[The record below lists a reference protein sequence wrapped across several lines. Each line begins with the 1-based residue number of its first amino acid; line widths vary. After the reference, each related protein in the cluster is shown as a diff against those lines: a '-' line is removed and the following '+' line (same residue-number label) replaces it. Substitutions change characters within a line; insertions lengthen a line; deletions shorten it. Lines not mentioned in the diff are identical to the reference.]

1 MNKAV
6 KDEKKTKKT
15 IIICDFI
22 FEGGSEQVVD
32 CLLQNYPEADLLTTI
47 YDPSDIKKYP
57 NIYLA
62 FTQNRLKSSILQNI
76 LPKVLNS
83 KKLPLTYYHFY
94 WLYFL
99 VATFQKTSKIYDC
112 IIYSCCAHSKLIQVK
127 SSNKI
132 QPIVYYN
139 TPTRYLYNGL
149 MDPEDMKLSGITKF
163 IFQVINFF
171 IKPLDKLGVNR
182 IKKLNAKVFSNS
194 TYTQQNI
201 LKFYD
206 QGSSVLFPP
215 VTLKKNQ
222 DIKRDNKILASSFF
236 LYHGRISFQKR
247 VDIAIEACLIA
258 KKPLVISGNI
268 QDQSIKNRLTKII
281 EKYTS
286 TDPTLEG
293 LIIFRGRTS
302 DLELQELFANCS
314 ALLFPP
320 REDFG
325 IVPIEAITN
334 GIPVLAFNQGGALDY
349 IKEGVNGYFFTKQTA
364 QSLANLILQ
373 VDLGSLDS
381 SKIEK
386 SAIDCSTSSF
396 LEQLNK

>member
-1 MNKAV
+1 MNKTAKE
-6 KDEKKTKKT
+6 KDKI

-22 FEGGSEQVVD
+22 FEGGSEQVID
-32 CLLQNYPEADLLTTI
+32 CLLTNYPQAELLTTI
-47 YDPSDIKKYP
+47 YDPDDIKKYP

-62 FTQNRLKSSILQNI
+62 YTENRLKSSILQNI

-83 KKLPLTYYHFY
+83 KKIPLTYYHFY

-99 VATFQKTSKIYDC
+99 VATFQKTSKVYDR

-132 QPIVYYN
+132 QSIVYYH
-139 TPTRYLYNGL
+139 TPTRYLYDGL

-163 IFQVINFF
+163 IFQVINYF

-182 IKKLNAKVFSNS
+182 IKKLNAKVYSNS

-206 QGSSVLFPP
+206 QDSSVLFPP

-222 DIKRDNKILASSFF
+222 DIKRDNKILVSSYF
-236 LYHGRISFQKR
+236 LYHGRVSFQKR
-247 VDIAIEACLIA
+247 VDIVIEACLIA
-258 KKPLVISGNI
+258 KKSLVISGNI

-293 LIIFRGRTS
+293 LITFRGRTT

-325 IVPIEAITN
+325 IVPIEAMTN

-349 IKEGVNGYFFTKQTA
+349 IKEDINGYFFMEQTA
-364 QSLANLILQ
+364 QSLANLILS
-373 VDLGSLDS
+373 VDLGSLNP
-381 SKIEK
+381 SKIE
-386 SAIDCSTSSF
+386 SSVIDCSASNF

>member
-1 MNKAV
+1 MNKTAKE
-6 KDEKKTKKT
+6 KDKI

-22 FEGGSEQVVD
+22 FEGGSEQVID
-32 CLLQNYPEADLLTTI
+32 CLLTNYPQAELLTTI
-47 YDPSDIKKYP
+47 YDPDDIKKYP

-62 FTQNRLKSSILQNI
+62 YTENRLKSSILQNI

-83 KKLPLTYYHFY
+83 KKIPLTYYHFY

-99 VATFQKTSKIYDC
+99 VATFQKTSKVYDR

-132 QPIVYYN
+132 QSIVYYH
-139 TPTRYLYNGL
+139 TPTRYLYDGL
-149 MDPEDMKLSGITKF
+149 MDPEDMKLGRITKF
-163 IFQVINFF
+163 IFQVINYF

-182 IKKLNAKVFSNS
+182 IKKLNAKVYSNS

-206 QGSSVLFPP
+206 QDSSVLFPP

-222 DIKRDNKILASSFF
+222 DIKRDNKILASSYF
-236 LYHGRISFQKR
+236 LYHGRVSFQKR

-258 KKPLVISGNI
+258 KKSLVISGNI

-281 EKYTS
+281 ERYTS
-286 TDPTLEG
+286 VDPTLEG
-293 LIIFRGRTS
+293 LITFRGRTT
-302 DLELQELFANCS
+302 DLELQELFKNCS

-325 IVPIEAITN
+325 IVPIEAMTN

-349 IKEGVNGYFFTKQTA
+349 IKEDINGYFFMEQTA
-364 QSLANLILQ
+364 QSLANLILS
-373 VDLGSLDS
+373 VDLGSLNP
-381 SKIEK
+381 SKIE
-386 SAIDCSTSSF
+386 SSVIDCSASNF

>member
-1 MNKAV
+1 MNKTAKE
-6 KDEKKTKKT
+6 KDKI

-22 FEGGSEQVVD
+22 FEGGSEQVID
-32 CLLQNYPEADLLTTI
+32 CLLTNYPQAELLTTI
-47 YDPSDIKKYP
+47 YDPDDIKKYP

-62 FTQNRLKSSILQNI
+62 YTENRLKSSILQNI

-83 KKLPLTYYHFY
+83 KKIPLTYYHFY

-99 VATFQKTSKIYDC
+99 VATFQKTSKVYDR

-132 QPIVYYN
+132 QSIVYYH
-139 TPTRYLYNGL
+139 TPTRYLYDGL
-149 MDPEDMKLSGITKF
+149 MDPEDMKLGRITKF
-163 IFQVINFF
+163 IFQVINYF

-182 IKKLNAKVFSNS
+182 IKKLNAKVYSNS

-206 QGSSVLFPP
+206 QDSSVLFPP

-222 DIKRDNKILASSFF
+222 DIKRDNKILASSYF
-236 LYHGRISFQKR
+236 LYHGRVSFQKR
-247 VDIAIEACLIA
+247 VDIVIEACLIA
-258 KKPLVISGNI
+258 KKSLVISGNI

-281 EKYTS
+281 ERYTS
-286 TDPTLEG
+286 VDPTLEG
-293 LIIFRGRTS
+293 LITFRGRTT
-302 DLELQELFANCS
+302 DLELQELFKNCS

-325 IVPIEAITN
+325 IVPIEAMTN

-349 IKEGVNGYFFTKQTA
+349 IKEDINGYFFMEQTA
-364 QSLANLILQ
+364 QSLANLILS
-373 VDLGSLDS
+373 VDLGSLNP
-381 SKIEK
+381 SKIE
-386 SAIDCSTSSF
+386 SSVIDCSASNF